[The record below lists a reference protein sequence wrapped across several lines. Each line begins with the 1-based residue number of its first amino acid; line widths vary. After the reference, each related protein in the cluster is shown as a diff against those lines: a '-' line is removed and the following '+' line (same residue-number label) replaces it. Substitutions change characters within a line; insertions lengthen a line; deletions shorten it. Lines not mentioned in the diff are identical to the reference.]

1 MTQDNNHY
9 RYCFSCDKWKT
20 KSEINEIDLG
30 GGNKTY
36 NCDTC
41 RKDLGENIQ
50 IFRCK
55 EHNEEILK
63 VWGTLEGQNQE
74 KIFFEQCPQTLH
86 QGFWEKIPLPAKIG
100 GGIITFLLGLL
111 VTAKLWFNKA
121 SKHVDKAEDKLKDMQ
136 KKMTKDEEIN
146 KEPEIE
152 ENIQE

>member
-1 MTQDNNHY
+1 MTQDNNYY
-9 RYCFSCDKWKT
+9 RYCFSCDKWK
-20 KSEINEIDLG
+20 KKEEINEIDLG

-74 KIFFEQCPQTLH
+74 KVFYQQCPQKKNE
-86 QGFWEKIPLPAKIG
+86 QEPSFWEKIPFGVKLG
-100 GGIITFLLGLL
+100 GAIIIPLGLL
-111 VTAKLWFNKA
+111 TALIIWWKKRN
-121 SKHVDKAEDKLKDMQ
+121 SKDH
-136 KKMTKDEEIN
+136 DE
-146 KEPEIE
+146 
-152 ENIQE
+152 